1 MKILQIVNLGY
12 VAGGAEKSVHFITE
26 AMAARG
32 HEVQVLATDKG
43 LEGEDS
49 FADVVVPGIAGNAVK
64 RLTSYA
70 WYGAGR
76 KAILAAI
83 RRFAPDVVHLHT
95 IGEFSPAVFW
105 ALGGVPAVLTVHG
118 PEEFMRQLLTW
129 QLPASDYRNES
140 FEWAD
145 LTAIGRLRYAY
156 QRFLQRPLYLLGARR
171 HLRLILAPSKFM
183 AGILEQDAP
192 GIPVRLLYNG
202 IPLPAPE
209 PLPENPAVLYVGRL
223 ESVKGVDQLLR
234 AMRRL
239 VVSIPPATLVVVGDG
254 SQRRSLEALSAE
266 LGLGGHVRF
275 AGWVSSKDIRQ
286 YYAAAQVVAVPS
298 LCPETLAMVSVEAM
312 AYGRPVVG
320 SNVGGLPEVVV
331 DTVTG
336 SLVKPGDPREL
347 ADALAGILGDA
358 ARARRMSVAAR
369 EASEAFG
376 AERFL
381 DALEETYDELARS
394 RPGQVLSAWLPQ

>member
-1 MKILQIVNLGY
+1 
-12 VAGGAEKSVHFITE
+12 
-26 AMAARG
+26 
-32 HEVQVLATDKG
+32 
-43 LEGEDS
+43 
-49 FADVVVPGIAGNAVK
+49 VVVPRIAGNAVK
-64 RLTSYA
+64 RLRSYA

-83 RRFAPDVVHLHT
+83 RRFDPDVVHLHT

-129 QLPASDYRNES
+129 QLPASDYRNKS

-145 LTAIGRLRYAY
+145 LTVIGRLRYAY

-171 HLRLILAPSKFM
+171 HLRLILAPSRFM
-183 AGILEQDAP
+183 AGILEHDAP

-202 IPLPAPE
+202 IPLPAAE
-209 PLPENPAVLYVGRL
+209 PLPEQPAVLYVGRL
-223 ESVKGVDQLLR
+223 EWFKGVDQLLH

-239 VVSIPPATLVVVGDG
+239 VVSIPAATLVVVGDG
-254 SQRRSLEALSAE
+254 SQRRSLEALSAR
-266 LGLGGHVRF
+266 LGLSGCVRF
-275 AGWVSSKDIRQ
+275 AGWVASGDIRQ
-286 YYAAAQVVAVPS
+286 HYAAAQVVAVPS
-298 LCPETLAMVSVEAM
+298 LCPETLAMVTVEAM
-312 AYGRPVVG
+312 AFGRPVVG
-320 SNVGGLPEVVV
+320 TDVGGIPEVVV

-336 SLVKPGDPREL
+336 RLVKPGDPEGL
-347 ADALAGILGDA
+347 ADALADILGDP
-358 ARARRMSVAAR
+358 ARARRMSIAAH

-381 DALEETYDELARS
+381 DGLEETYGELVHS
-394 RPGQVLSAWLPQ
+394 RRRQTLSVWQPR

>member
-1 MKILQIVNLGY
+1 MRILQIVNLGY
-12 VAGGAEKSVHFITE
+12 VAGGAEKSVQVIRD
-26 AMAARG
+26 AMVARG
-32 HEVQVLATDKG
+32 HEVLVLSTDKG

-49 FADVVVPGIAGNAVK
+49 FADVVIPRIAGNAVK

-129 QLPASDYRNES
+129 QLPASDYRNGS

-145 LTAIGRLRYAY
+145 LTLVGRLRYTY
-156 QRFLQRPLYLLGARR
+156 QRFLQRPLYLVGARR
-171 HLRLILAPSKFM
+171 HLRLILAPSRFM

-202 IPLPAPE
+202 IPLPAAE
-209 PLPENPAVLYVGRL
+209 PLPEHPQVLYVGRL
-223 ESVKGVDQLLR
+223 EPVKGVDPLLH
-234 AMRRL
+234 AMQRL
-239 VVSIPPATLVVVGDG
+239 MARIPTATLVVVGEG
-254 SQRRSLEALSAE
+254 SQRTSLEALSAR
-266 LGLGGHVRF
+266 LGLSGCVRF
-275 AGWVSSKDIRQ
+275 AGWVAPKDIGP

-298 LCPETLAMVSVEAM
+298 LCPETLAMVTVEAM
-312 AYGRPVVG
+312 AFGRPVVG
-320 SNVGGLPEVVV
+320 SNVGGIPEVVV

-336 SLVKPGDPREL
+336 NLVKPGDAEAL

-358 ARARRMSVAAR
+358 VRARRMSIAAR

-376 AERFL
+376 AQQFL
-381 DALEETYDELARS
+381 DALEETYRELARS
-394 RPGQVLSAWLPQ
+394 RPRQVVNAWLPQ

>member
-369 EASEAFG
+369 A
-376 AERFL
+376 
-381 DALEETYDELARS
+381 LARPDAA
-394 RPGQVLSAWLPQ
+394 RVIVDRAFELMFT